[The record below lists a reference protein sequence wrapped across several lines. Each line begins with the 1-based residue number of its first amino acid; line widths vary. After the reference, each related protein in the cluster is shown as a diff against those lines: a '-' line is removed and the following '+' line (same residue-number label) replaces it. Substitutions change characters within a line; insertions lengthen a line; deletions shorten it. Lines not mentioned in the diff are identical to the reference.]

1 MIKKKPEVFIM
12 YRVKRQIGLTKELQ
26 TAVLYAGRRNPA
38 VGVAVLDT
46 GVSPHPD
53 LREQI
58 LVFRDFVNEQ
68 TGAYDDSGHGTHVAG
83 CVAGNGRLS
92 RGIYSGMHPGCRLVV
107 GKVLNNRGEGR
118 IDHMIKAMEWIL
130 QNSREWNIRIVNIS
144 VGIAECKN
152 GEKMKEL
159 LRCMEEL
166 WRSGIVVVCA
176 AGNSGP
182 DPMTISLLGAG
193 KDVITVGCNEGGYF
207 GKAKNLCEDHS
218 GRGPS
223 IYAMKKPDVVAPGTK
238 IISCNSGYK
247 KNPYIARS
255 GTSMATPVVSG
266 GLALLLQ
273 KNPEISNEEA
283 KIKLLH
289 TARDLGEPWNKQGW
303 GMIQM
308 QKLLK

>member
-1 MIKKKPEVFIM
+1 M
-12 YRVKRQIGLTKELQ
+12 
-26 TAVLYAGRRNPA
+26 
-38 VGVAVLDT
+38 
-46 GVSPHPD
+46 
-53 LREQI
+53 
-58 LVFRDFVNEQ
+58 
-68 TGAYDDSGHGTHVAG
+68 AG

-92 RGIYSGMHPGCRLVV
+92 RGIYSGMHPGCRLVI

-144 VGIAECKN
+144 VGIAECRN
-152 GEKMKEL
+152 EEKMKVL

-166 WRSGIVVVCA
+166 WKSGIVIVCA

-182 DPMTISLLGAG
+182 EPMTISLLGAL

-238 IISCNSGYK
+238 IISCNSNYK

-283 KIKLLH
+283 KTKLLH

-303 GMIQM
+303 GMIQI

>member
-26 TAVLYAGRRNPA
+26 TAVLHVGRRNPA

-46 GVSPHPD
+46 GVSSHPD

-92 RGIYSGMHPGCRLVV
+92 RGIYSGMHPGCRLVI

-144 VGIAECKN
+144 VGIAECRN
-152 GEKMKEL
+152 EEKMKEL

-166 WRSGIVVVCA
+166 WKSGIVIVCA

-182 DPMTISLLGAG
+182 EPMTISLLGAL

-207 GKAKNLCEDHS
+207 GKAKICVRIIPEED
-218 GRGPS
+218 P
-223 IYAMKKPDVVAPGTK
+223 A
-238 IISCNSGYK
+238 
-247 KNPYIARS
+247 
-255 GTSMATPVVSG
+255 SMP
-266 GLALLLQ
+266 
-273 KNPEISNEEA
+273 
-283 KIKLLH
+283 
-289 TARDLGEPWNKQGW
+289 
-303 GMIQM
+303 
-308 QKLLK
+308 